1 MSVMIR
7 SDKNCTNSLGNI
19 YEIKSNLDFLFML
32 DFNLDEYVAKT
43 QNGFKRLSLPEAISV
58 SRATQGYYIARDG
71 SEKLAQPN
79 TPRLSYRE
87 SHNSTGLLLEGVRK
101 NLLANPEAP
110 ATQSVTISGAT
121 STSILV
127 LSVRGSGSAVI
138 SGAGVQAS
146 SGAATEGSPASA
158 RMVAGLSQS
167 VTITVTGDLTFF
179 QLEYMAGTS
188 ELTSASSSLKGI
200 TERDSDKFQLS
211 ALLSAK
217 VPHIKSIL
225 LQVIPN
231 NMPTVHFT
239 TNVEV
244 VKISGVQ
251 PESGHISLD
260 LSQGSSPLYLSKVTA
275 RSPLTSSGAARFDG
289 VNTNS
294 VEKVTMLLTFD
305 TGGVQAL
312 LGANGNVGP
321 LKGDSTPINYTDLKL
336 LPFGGVVT
344 KLAAFDYKLSQSD
357 AEIMSSSWV

>member
-19 YEIKSNLDFLFML
+19 YEIKSNLDFLFLL

-43 QNGFKRLSLPEAISV
+43 QNGFKRLTLPEAISV

-101 NLLANPEAP
+101 NLLANPESP
-110 ATQSVTISGAT
+110 ATQSITISNAL

-146 SGAATEGSPASA
+146 SGAATEGNPVNA
-158 RMVAGLSQS
+158 RMVAGSSQS

-179 QLEYMAGTS
+179 QLELISGST
-188 ELTSASSSLKGI
+188 ETHTASSSLKGI

-217 VPHIKSIL
+217 VPQIKSIL

-231 NMPTVHFT
+231 KVPMVYFT
-239 TNVEV
+239 TSAEIVR
-244 VKISGVQ
+244 ISGLQ
-251 PESGHISLD
+251 PESGHIGLEIERRSD
-260 LSQGSSPLYLSKVTA
+260 RA
-275 RSPLTSSGAARFDG
+275 RIKAASPLTSSGAARLDGFD
-289 VNTNS
+289 TNN

-312 LGANGNVGP
+312 FAANGNAAT
-321 LKGDSTPINYTDLKL
+321 LKGVSAPINYTELKL

-344 KLAAFDYKLSQSD
+344 KLAAFDYKLSQQD
-357 AEIMSSSWV
+357 AEVMSTSWA